1 VPPKKRGLGD
11 HLEGLIEWR
20 RGGRSVCPFS
30 LRSPHARLPIS
41 RTPVHPPP
49 PLQPAHNLPVV
60 GLTNFMRS
68 KSRVGHS
75 RHLGFQCQTSLPT
88 GLRYSVSSIIT
99 RLSLREPRLDALI
112 VPGRKCLRFNDI
124 DDMAAA
130 FCDRAHRDRVYPER
144 FLPWREGRLGCVFD
158 SCRDPLRRVSSTR
171 FEPRVPTA
179 LVTLLRLG
187 GKGRNGPHLHGQSE
201 GAGRRQLPPQ
211 IPRHRAANSPKKPKW
226 SEGDKGDR

>member
-130 FCDRAHRDRVYPER
+130 FCDRAHRDRVFPER
-144 FLPWREGRLGCVFD
+144 FLPWREGSLGCGLD
-158 SCRDPLRRVSSTR
+158 SCRDPLRRDL
-171 FEPRVPTA
+171 PRALSPEFPPLWLHCCDLVGRGGTA
-179 LVTLLRLG
+179 RTFM
-187 GKGRNGPHLHGQSE
+187 GKVE

-211 IPRHRAANSPKKPKW
+211 IPRHRAANSPKKPKR
-226 SEGDKGDR
+226 SEGDR